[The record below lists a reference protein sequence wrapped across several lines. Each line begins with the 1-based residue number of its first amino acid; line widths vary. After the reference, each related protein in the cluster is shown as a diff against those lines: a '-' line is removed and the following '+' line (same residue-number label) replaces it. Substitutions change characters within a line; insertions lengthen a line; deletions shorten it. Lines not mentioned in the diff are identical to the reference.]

1 MAELTIICERSDS
14 IQRFITDAIT
24 KELTLLSD
32 GIRVTEERLR
42 EFETKYKLSTQE
54 FLGKFSHDELHHS
67 PDFDEWIGESRMLKR
82 LQANARELKAI
93 KIVVSSDSMME
104 QSLPIHQ
111 LVK

>member
-1 MAELTIICERSDS
+1 MAELTIICERPDS

-54 FLGKFSHDELHHS
+54 FLGKFSNDELHHS
-67 PDFDEWIGESRMLKR
+67 PDFDEWIGESRMWKR
-82 LQANARELKAI
+82 LQANARELKDI
-93 KIVVSSDSMME
+93 KIVVSSDYMME
-104 QSLPIHQ
+104 QSLPINQ
-111 LVK
+111 LVR